1 MIEFNN
7 VSMKY
12 KTNDVLA
19 LDKVSVRIDDG
30 EFVFIVGASGAG
42 KSSFLNVIMGQERVD
57 SGTVIVGPYNLT
69 KIKKK
74 ELPYL
79 RRMLG
84 IVFQDFRLIPKM
96 TVYDNVAFA
105 LRVIGIGERIIR
117 KRVRYVLRLVDLS
130 AKAKCLPN
138 QLSTGERQRV
148 AIARALVNN
157 PGVIIADEPT
167 GNLDPVLSG
176 EIMSLFDK
184 INALGATVVVVTHD
198 LELVHQFDH
207 RIVTIENGKIISD
220 VPSNA
225 AYHKLQSQKEEISRQ
240 LSSVSDQP
248 QFPAAQPAVTAEFA
262 HEEPEVI
269 VPQEDAPQTEPA
281 ESVQVLEQPALD
293 PSLSAD
299 EMIAAF
305 SAEQTQPAEE
315 QPAQT
320 DTSEA
325 GAAAEPLPVHE
336 RFSVEDEEILDDAA
350 DETAETE
357 GDPDGE

>member
-1 MIEFNN
+1 MIEFND

-19 LDKVSVRIDDG
+19 LDHVSVRIDDG
-30 EFVFIVGASGAG
+30 EFVFVVGASGAG

-105 LRVIGIGERIIR
+105 LRVIGVGERIIR

-184 INALGATVVVVTHD
+184 INSLGATVVVVTHD

-220 VPSNA
+220 VPSHA
-225 AYHKLQSQKEEISRQ
+225 AYAKLQAQNEEIARQ
-240 LSSVSDQP
+240 LEPVPEPQP
-248 QFPAAQPAVTAEFA
+248 IPTPAPETAQEEAQAEEA
-262 HEEPEVI
+262 LEAEE
-269 VPQEDAPQTEPA
+269 TEPRRI
-281 ESVQVLEQPALD
+281 EQMPVD

-299 EMIAAF
+299 ELVAAF
-305 SAEQTQPAEE
+305 SEPQTAPDAQEPESAPEPPAEPTEMFIVEEETVESLDE
-315 QPAQT
+315 Q
-320 DTSEA
+320 
-325 GAAAEPLPVHE
+325 
-336 RFSVEDEEILDDAA
+336 DEE
-350 DETAETE
+350 AEVNT
-357 GDPDGE
+357 DGEE

>member
-1 MIEFNN
+1 MIEFKN
-7 VSMKY
+7 VKMKY
-12 KTNDVLA
+12 KANDVIA
-19 LDKVSVRIDDG
+19 LDNVNVKIEDG

-42 KSSFLNVIMGQERVD
+42 KSSFLNVIMGQEKVD
-57 SGTVIVGPYNLT
+57 SGYVKVGPYLLNG
-69 KIKKK
+69 IKNR

-96 TVYDNVAFA
+96 TVYDNIAFA
-105 LRVIGIGERIIR
+105 LRVIGMGERKIT
-117 KRVRYVLRLVDLS
+117 KRVKYVLRLVDL
-130 AKAKCLPN
+130 AGKADCLPN

-220 VPSNA
+220 IPSKAKAKILKANSEADKALLNA
-225 AYHKLQSQKEEISRQ
+225 GKAPVITSVQSAQEEIAEIEADTEA
-240 LSSVSDQP
+240 LQP
-248 QFPAAQPAVTAEFA
+248 
-262 HEEPEVI
+262 
-269 VPQEDAPQTEPA
+269 
-281 ESVQVLEQPALD
+281 
-293 PSLSAD
+293 D
-299 EMIAAF
+299 EK
-305 SAEQTQPAEE
+305 
-315 QPAQT
+315 
-320 DTSEA
+320 
-325 GAAAEPLPVHE
+325 
-336 RFSVEDEEILDDAA
+336 
-350 DETAETE
+350 
-357 GDPDGE
+357 DGE

>member
-1 MIEFNN
+1 MIEFKE

-19 LDKVSVRIDDG
+19 LDHVSVRIDDG

-105 LRVIGIGERIIR
+105 LRVIGVGERIIR

-130 AKAKCLPN
+130 AKAKNLPN

-167 GNLDPVLSG
+167 GNLDPVLSS
-176 EIMSLFDK
+176 EIMSLFAK
-184 INALGATVVVVTHD
+184 INSLGATVVVVTHD

-207 RIVTIENGKIISD
+207 RVVTIENGRIISD
-220 VPSNA
+220 VPSNT
-225 AYHKLQSQKEEISRQ
+225 AYQKIQAQREDIARKLA
-240 LSSVSDQP
+240 SVPEP
-248 QFPAAQPAVTAEFA
+248 QTIP
-262 HEEPEVI
+262 
-269 VPQEDAPQTEPA
+269 APQAEVQIVVPEEEDVPA
-281 ESVQVLEQPALD
+281 EELTFIEPHAVD

-299 EMIAAF
+299 EMIATLSSEMNGEAP
-305 SAEQTQPAEE
+305 QTQTPDEA
-315 QPAQT
+315 PAQT
-320 DTSEA
+320 TPSEMFIVEEE
-325 GAAAEPLPVHE
+325 AEE
-336 RFSVEDEEILDDAA
+336 SSAIEEV
-350 DETAETE
+350 ETE
-357 GDPDGE
+357 VDADGE

>member
-1 MIEFNN
+1 MIEFKN

-19 LDKVSVRIDDG
+19 LDNVSVTIEDG
-30 EFVFIVGASGAG
+30 EFVFVVGASGAG
-42 KSSFLNVIMGQERVD
+42 KSSFLSVIMGQEKVD
-57 SGTVIVGPYNLT
+57 SGTVTVGPYDLT

-96 TVYDNVAFA
+96 TVYDNIAFA

-117 KRVRYVLRLVDLS
+117 KRVRYVLKLVDLS
-130 AKAKCLPN
+130 SKAKFLPN

-198 LELVHQFDH
+198 LELVRQFDH
-207 RIVTIENGKIISD
+207 RVVTIENGRIISD
-220 VPSNA
+220 IPSRAAALQQAKESAQPVPAAPAAPQESQPEVKPVGQAAPISVPSFT
-225 AYHKLQSQKEEISRQ
+225 ETDEVEQ
-240 LSSVSDQP
+240 LSVGEIPAFDVSEHTAPVQLP
-248 QFPAAQPAVTAEFA
+248 TEAVAGQSE
-262 HEEPEVI
+262 
-269 VPQEDAPQTEPA
+269 
-281 ESVQVLEQPALD
+281 
-293 PSLSAD
+293 
-299 EMIAAF
+299 
-305 SAEQTQPAEE
+305 AEE
-315 QPAQT
+315 GM
-320 DTSEA
+320 S
-325 GAAAEPLPVHE
+325 
-336 RFSVEDEEILDDAA
+336 
-350 DETAETE
+350 
-357 GDPDGE
+357 DGE